1 MHRFVFHNDRIQPL
15 EEVRLSPGQAG
26 LLNGWGLFT
35 TSRIND
41 GRPFAWERHWKRLQT
56 DAARIGMPFPFDRE
70 QVRKWLEDLLR
81 SNQVGVGLARVY
93 MIHNKIG
100 AWSGSESMP
109 EMDLLMFSG
118 PMPSRVG
125 PTNLTIQKHG
135 RNGGNPLANVK
146 VISWLYNIW
155 VVEEAHKQG
164 FDEALLLNERDEVTE
179 CAAANFFC
187 VRGGVVYTPPLS
199 SGCLPGV
206 SREILLEEVG
216 QAAGVSISEKALTLK
231 EVLEAEEIFISSTSR
246 DVQPVNQIDER
257 KFAAPGPV
265 TERLAKAF
273 AEYVTRYFGQP
284 ALTR

>member
-35 TSRIND
+35 TSRIHD
-41 GRPFAWERHWKRLQT
+41 GRPFSWERHWKRLQT

-70 QVRKWLEDLLR
+70 QVRKWLEELLR
-81 SNQVGVGLARVY
+81 SNQVGEGLARVY

-100 AWSGSESMP
+100 AWSGSEAMP

-155 VVEEAHKQG
+155 VVEEAHKNG
-164 FDEALLLNERDEVTE
+164 FDEALLLNEHDQVTE

-187 VRGGVVYTPPLS
+187 VKGGAVFTPPLS

-206 SREILLEEVG
+206 SREILLEELG
-216 QAAGVSISEKALTLK
+216 RAAGVSITEKPLTLK
-231 EVLEAEEIFISSTSR
+231 EVLEADEIFISSTSR
-246 DVQPVNQIDER
+246 DVQPVNQIDNH
-257 KFAAPGPV
+257 KFAAPGPI

-273 AEYVTRYFGQP
+273 ADFVTRYMGQP
-284 ALTR
+284 ALVK

>member
-35 TSRIND
+35 TSRIHD
-41 GRPFAWERHWKRLQT
+41 GHPFAWERHWKRLQT

-81 SNQVGVGLARVY
+81 ANQVGVGLARVY

-118 PMPSRVG
+118 EMPRRVG

-164 FDEALLLNERDEVTE
+164 FDEALLLNERDEVSE

-187 VRGGVVYTPPLS
+187 VRGGAVFTPPQT

-216 QAAGVSISEKALTLK
+216 RAAGVSISEKPLTLT
-231 EVLEAEEIFISSTSR
+231 EILAADEIFISSTSR
-246 DVQPVNQIDER
+246 DVQPVNRIDDH

-284 ALTR
+284 ALVK